1 MLQSIALYLLENGA
15 SINAQNN
22 FHMTPLFSAVEG
34 MQRKISTVSLLLCN
48 EPHSSLVSL
57 IMFII
62 HLFEIISHKTT
73 GSSLR
78 SVFLCLMLQPQAY
91 ETRYITLPDYLVTVN
106 NHRFLF
112 SL

>member
-1 MLQSIALYLLENGA
+1 MAHPACHAMLQSIALYLLENGA

-62 HLFEIISHKTT
+62 HLFEIISYKTT

-78 SVFLCLMLQPQAY
+78 SVFLCY
-91 ETRYITLPDYLVTVN
+91 K
-106 NHRFLF
+106 F
-112 SL
+112 